1 MWQQRQ
7 HTRGDKRVSNPDSP
21 HPFIPSTST
30 NPTRTAP
37 PLSPTPSF
45 TRRFIA
51 ILCGQ
56 FCSSVRPL
64 SPPLSEVTFN
74 KKGDINDVLRILNAH
89 TTYSKTTAKGG
100 FVAFKKK
107 CMMPV
112 LERAFSIRQSQ
123 AAAGLS
129 YPVIVAGDWNLTHA
143 QILELMATRK
153 LVKLD
158 SDQNWSLKGAGSVF
172 VACSSEALR
181 FR

>member
-21 HPFIPSTST
+21 HPFIPSTSS

-37 PLSPTPSF
+37 PLSPTQSF

-74 KKGDINDVLRILNAH
+74 KKGDISDVCVVLNAH
-89 TTYSKTTAKGG
+89 STYSKTTVSGEAL
-100 FVAFKKK
+100 AFKKK
-107 CMMPV
+107 RMMPV
-112 LERAFSIRQSQ
+112 LDRAFSLRQSQ
-123 AAAGLS
+123 AAQGRS
-129 YPVIVAGDWNLTHA
+129 YPVIVAGDWNLTET

>member
-1 MWQQRQ
+1 
-7 HTRGDKRVSNPDSP
+7 
-21 HPFIPSTST
+21 
-30 NPTRTAP
+30 
-37 PLSPTPSF
+37 
-45 TRRFIA
+45 
-51 ILCGQ
+51 
-56 FCSSVRPL
+56 
-64 SPPLSEVTFN
+64 
-74 KKGDINDVLRILNAH
+74 LRILNAH

-129 YPVIVAGDWNLTHA
+129 YPVIVAGDWNLKHA

-158 SDQNWSLKGAGSVF
+158 SDQSWTLKGAGSVF